1 MASVSTTAD
10 GETSA
15 EGTRTGTDTSWRRIV
30 FGAGVGNTLEWYDWS
45 VYAVFAPFFARQFFN
60 ADSAVSAMLSTL
72 AVFAV
77 GFVMRPLGGI
87 FFGWFADRLG
97 RRRAM
102 VLSMAVTALGS
113 LLIAVAPTYSD
124 VGLVASA
131 LLLFAR
137 LAQGFGIGG
146 EIGASH
152 TYLAEA
158 APAHRRGLWSSSM
171 YVAVTIG
178 VLFATVQAAVL
189 QSVLDSEQMN
199 TWGWR
204 IPFAIGAVLGI
215 YAFYLRRGL
224 PETTAF
230 RNAHA
235 DPPAGKQPM
244 LRGIWQN
251 RAAVLR
257 VVGLTVGGTVLFYT
271 WAIGATSYAITVK
284 GIDPDSALWAGVIA
298 NLVYIAALPA
308 WGAVSDRWGRRPN
321 VIVFCV
327 GLAVLSFPLNWLIQD
342 SAWQLCLAISVALL
356 VHASVAAILP
366 ALFAEMFPARVRAS
380 GMALPYSF
388 AVAATGGTAP
398 YLRTYL
404 AEAGMPSVFT
414 WYAIALLAVG
424 LVVAVRMP
432 ETRGRDLT

>member
-1 MASVSTTAD
+1 MSSVPAAADAASS
-10 GETSA
+10 ETDRS
-15 EGTRTGTDTSWRRIV
+15 GSRTPWRRVIV
-30 FGAGVGNTLEWYDWS
+30 GAGVGNALEWYDWS
-45 VYAVFAPFFARQFFN
+45 VYAVFAPFFAQQFFN
-60 ADSAVSAMLSTL
+60 TGSAVSAVLAAL

-87 FFGWFADRLG
+87 FFGWFADRIG
-97 RRRAM
+97 RQRAM
-102 VLSMAVTALGS
+102 VLAMAITALGS
-113 LLIAVAPTYSD
+113 LLIAVAPTYAA
-124 VGLVASA
+124 VGLLASA

-158 APAHRRGLWSSSM
+158 APARRRGLWSSSM
-171 YVAVTIG
+171 YVAVTLG

-189 QSVLDSEQMN
+189 QSLLSGDQMSA
-199 TWGWR
+199 WGWR

-215 YAFYLRRGL
+215 YALYLRSGL

-230 RNAHA
+230 RNARSSA
-235 DPPAGKQPM
+235 QQQSM
-244 LRGIWQN
+244 WQGIWEN
-251 RAAVLR
+251 RAAVFR
-257 VVGLTVGGTVLFYT
+257 VIGLTVGGTVLYYT

-284 GIDPDSALWAGVIA
+284 GIDPEGALWAGVVA
-298 NLVYIAALPA
+298 NLVYIAALPF

-321 VIVFCV
+321 VIVFSV
-327 GLAVLSFPLNWLIQD
+327 GLALLAFPLNWLIQD
-342 SAWQLCLAISVALL
+342 AAWQLGLAMSIALF

-380 GMALPYSF
+380 GMALPYSL
-388 AVAATGGTAP
+388 AVAATGGTAS
-398 YLRTYL
+398 YLQTYL
-404 AEAGMPSVFT
+404 ASVGLASVFT

-432 ETRGRDLT
+432 ETRGTSLE